1 MRFLANIEKVFNL
14 RSCHKKQSWLVI
26 PTIIMLIWVIVC
38 QLVFYFIQHNHGHD
52 LSRALQSQF
61 RSDLFSSDFEYLL
74 RSVGDLEKL
83 ATIRCP
89 VVEQVEPH
97 RRILLDLSFRGD
109 CIQSSWLLSGGQF
122 SAKVRAIN
130 NDLFVVSFST
140 RNQIVF
146 LWGLWAMRLG
156 GLIFFS
162 TIYFVQRL
170 RNVQNDQLAKL
181 RLEAAQTLTSLAAQ
195 VSHDIRSPLSALNLA
210 VSTLQGWPDMLE
222 EQRHLIRKATQ
233 RINDIAND
241 LLSKSKVPDFGI
253 PAVGV
258 PDDSGTNIV
267 GKRVEV
273 VGLSGPSKPS
283 EPILIADILDSV
295 IREKRLQFCENPN
308 LEIHLD
314 LREGFGFFA
323 VISAVEM
330 SRVISNLINN
340 SVEASVN
347 GGRITIAV
355 RRYADQGQGAIVV
368 SDQGRG
374 ISPEVLERIE
384 AWGPPMNEQVL
395 RIGGPQKGTGL
406 GLHHARQTLVRAG
419 GEFSIHSREG
429 VGTIVTLL
437 LPCAEEPRWFA
448 RRIEVSQGAVV
459 VSIDDDPSI
468 HQIWAMRL
476 SGAERSKSQQNQHSS
491 SEASSVPHSGVR
503 YSGAQHVILRSKAS
517 AMKWILEHRDLVC
530 VYLMDFEFLCESGDG
545 LDLIE
550 EAGIATQSILV
561 TSRYEEP
568 HVRSR
573 SLALGVRLL
582 PKSLAAF
589 VPLSFFSRV
598 QNDTKSNKAI
608 EKSPIFS

>member
-38 QLVFYFIQHNHGHD
+38 QLVFYFIQHNHGLD

-89 VVEQVEPH
+89 VVEQIEPS

-109 CIQSSWLLSGGQF
+109 CIQNSWLLSGGQF

-241 LLSKSKVPDFGI
+241 LLNKSKVPDFGI
-253 PAVGV
+253 RSDRV
-258 PDDSGTNIV
+258 PDDLGTKIV

-273 VGLSGPSKPS
+273 APPSGRSGPSEPS
-283 EPILIADILDSV
+283 EPSDPILIADLLDSV

-323 VISAVEM
+323 VISAVEL

-374 ISPEVLERIE
+374 ISPEVLDRIG
-384 AWGPPMNEQVL
+384 AWGPSMSDHIL

-406 GLHHARQTLVRAG
+406 GLHHARQTLARAG

-437 LPCAEEPRWFA
+437 LSCTEEPRWFA
-448 RRIEVSQGAVV
+448 RRIEVPQGAVV
-459 VSIDDDPSI
+459 VSVDDDPSI

-476 SGAERSKSQQNQHSS
+476 SSAERSGVEHSRPPHSS
-491 SEASSVPHSGVR
+491 S
-503 YSGAQHVILRSKAS
+503 QHVILDSKAL
-517 AMKWILEHRDLVC
+517 AMKWILEHRDLDC
-530 VYLMDFEFLCESGDG
+530 VYLIDFEFLGESGDG
-545 LDLIE
+545 LDLIA
-550 EAGIATQSILV
+550 EAGIAAQSILV

-589 VPLSFFSRV
+589 VPLSFFNRV
-598 QNDTKSNKAI
+598 QNDTKSDKAI
-608 EKSPIFS
+608 EKSPTVF

>member
-1 MRFLANIEKVFNL
+1 
-14 RSCHKKQSWLVI
+14 
-26 PTIIMLIWVIVC
+26 MLIWVIVC
-38 QLVFYFIQHNHGHD
+38 QLVFYFIQHNHGLD

-89 VVEQVEPH
+89 VVEQIEPR

-109 CIQSSWLLSGGQF
+109 CIQNSWLLSGGQF

-241 LLSKSKVPDFGI
+241 LLNKSKVPDFGI

-258 PDDSGTNIV
+258 PDDSGPNIV

-273 VGLSGPSKPS
+273 VGPSGPSGRSGPS
-283 EPILIADILDSV
+283 EPSDPILIADLLDSV

-323 VISAVEM
+323 VISAVEL

-347 GGRITIAV
+347 SGRITIAV

-374 ISPEVLERIE
+374 ISPEVLERIR
-384 AWGPPMNEQVL
+384 AWGPSMSDHIL
-395 RIGGPQKGTGL
+395 RIGGPQIGTGL
-406 GLHHARQTLVRAG
+406 GLHHARQTLARAG

-437 LPCAEEPRWFA
+437 LPCTEEPRWFA
-448 RRIEVSQGAVV
+448 RRIKVPQGAVV
-459 VSIDDDPSI
+459 VSVDDDPSI

-476 SGAERSKSQQNQHSS
+476 SSAERSKS
-491 SEASSVPHSGVR
+491 PHI
-503 YSGAQHVILRSKAS
+503 ILYSKAS
-517 AMKWILEHRDLVC
+517 AMKWILEHRDLDC
-530 VYLMDFEFLCESGDG
+530 VYLIDFEFLGEPGDG
-545 LDLIE
+545 LDLIA
-550 EAGIATQSILV
+550 EAGIAAQSILV

-589 VPLSFFSRV
+589 VPLSFFNRV
-598 QNDTKSNKAI
+598 QNDTESDKAI